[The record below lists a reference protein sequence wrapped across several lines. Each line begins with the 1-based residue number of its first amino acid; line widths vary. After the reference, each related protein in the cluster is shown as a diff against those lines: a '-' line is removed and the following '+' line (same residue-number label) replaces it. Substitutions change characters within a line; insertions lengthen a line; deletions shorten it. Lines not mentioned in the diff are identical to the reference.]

1 MRTKTVYVFEREDV
15 EILRKARDIMHSL
28 YNAEEIEFEDDK
40 VEFDVLA
47 AFGDIE
53 EMCIDECDLN
63 ELDDSIDYDDE
74 DDDADGDDEDEPY
87 AYCECCGDPI
97 ENEDD
102 VVYSADGSPCCC
114 ASCVNELDEMYY
126 DDEEDED

>member
-28 YNAEEIEFEDDK
+28 YNAAEIEFEDDK
-40 VEFDVLA
+40 VEFDVLS

-53 EMCIDECDLN
+53 EMCIDECDLS
-63 ELDDSIDYDDE
+63 ELDSDKYDDYDE
-74 DDDADGDDEDEPY
+74 ADGSDEDEPY
-87 AYCECCGDPI
+87 AYCECCGEPI

-102 VVYSADGSPCCC
+102 VHYAADGSVCCC
-114 ASCVNELDEMYY
+114 DECVVGYNRENFPE
-126 DDEEDED
+126 DDEEEDE